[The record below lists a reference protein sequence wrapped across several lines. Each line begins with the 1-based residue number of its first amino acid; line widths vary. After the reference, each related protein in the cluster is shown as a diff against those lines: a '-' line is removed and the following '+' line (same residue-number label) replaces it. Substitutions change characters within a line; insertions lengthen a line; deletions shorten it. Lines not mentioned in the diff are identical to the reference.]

1 MKNYYDI
8 LGLNKNA
15 TQDDIKKAYRE
26 MCKKYHP
33 DRTGGDDTKIKEIN
47 EAYAT
52 LGDENKKRVDSL
64 DLATGSGEVI
74 HSGWRQI

>member
-1 MKNYYDI
+1 MRNYYDI

-47 EAYAT
+47 EKGSMTPRTRWGDSRDLTTGLRQAT
-52 LGDENKKRVDSL
+52 
-64 DLATGSGEVI
+64 
-74 HSGWRQI
+74 HSGWRLT